1 MHIDDGAGPESVPAA
16 TLDEA
21 RVVAVG
27 HEADVLALALSRIVE
42 PRLACEFANL
52 RLRQFPKWEK
62 HMLKRVLRQMEED
75 IALVL
80 LGIKPAFQQI
90 ATRFFVVGAP
100 GVMPSRHV
108 VEIQLA
114 AALLQGVEFH
124 VSVAVDAGVGRSAAE
139 VLLAEAVDHL
149 ASEKPLVVEDE
160 VVHPQAESN
169 LSRVFD
175 IARGAAGALAH
186 DARVRIASVDSACR
200 PFEVVVA
207 EELAGGARG
216 LVALTAQQEGGDGAV
231 DAAAHCDKNAFPTHC
246 ATPPQG
252 LCGSPRLRG

>member
-1 MHIDDGAGPESVPAA
+1 
-16 TLDEA
+16 
-21 RVVAVG
+21 
-27 HEADVLALALSRIVE
+27 
-42 PRLACEFANL
+42 
-52 RLRQFPKWEK
+52 
-62 HMLKRVLRQMEED
+62 MLKRVLRQMEED

-80 LGIKPAFQQI
+80 LGVKPAFQQI
-90 ATRFFVVGAP
+90 ASSFLVVGAP

-124 VSVAVDAGVGRSAAE
+124 VAVAVDAGVGRSAAE

-175 IARGAAGALAH
+175 VARGAASALAH
-186 DARVRIASVDSACR
+186 DARVRVASADSAC
-200 PFEVVVA
+200 
-207 EELAGGARG
+207 
-216 LVALTAQQEGGDGAV
+216 
-231 DAAAHCDKNAFPTHC
+231 
-246 ATPPQG
+246 
-252 LCGSPRLRG
+252 

>member
-1 MHIDDGAGPESVPAA
+1 
-16 TLDEA
+16 
-21 RVVAVG
+21 
-27 HEADVLALALSRIVE
+27 
-42 PRLACEFANL
+42 
-52 RLRQFPKWEK
+52 
-62 HMLKRVLRQMEED
+62 MLKRVLRQMEED

-80 LGIKPAFQQI
+80 LGVKPAFQQV
-90 ATRFFVVGAP
+90 AASFLVVGAP

-124 VSVAVDAGVGRSAAE
+124 VSVAVDAWVGRSAAE

-160 VVHPQAESN
+160 VVHPQAEGN

-175 IARGAAGALAH
+175 IARGATGALAH
-186 DARVRIASVDSACR
+186 DARVRIASADSACR